1 MHPEAFPRECR
12 LGDDGVIAV
21 SVVPSD
27 LRVDPPTIVVTDDN
41 VDANWHRRQQNVSLR
56 SHAAERTRPSVS
68 VRRHQLRRA
77 QHPLRPALFP
87 PSENTA
93 LALFLHQHSRFPQLL
108 HLVLCLSQIA
118 GQNLLIVLS

>member
-41 VDANWHRRQQNVSLR
+41 VDAN
-56 SHAAERTRPSVS
+56 
-68 VRRHQLRRA
+68 
-77 QHPLRPALFP
+77 
-87 PSENTA
+87 
-93 LALFLHQHSRFPQLL
+93 
-108 HLVLCLSQIA
+108 
-118 GQNLLIVLS
+118 